1 MKLLGLLVVCAV
13 LGSCIADTVVLN
25 QLMDQVIESMKMVI
39 NQAGMNEIKVP
50 DMNNDWHYRWHFV
63 KLSGHANCHDGTAK
77 SLASIRRTGD
87 TTVTTSGNRA
97 IVKVRLGLGDLEL
110 NFGRCQFKA
119 KHLFS
124 VSEHIKLQV
133 NSNSIE
139 LQVSLTGQGKQCVA
153 SLDHVV
159 LDQFGGVK
167 VDTGGGII
175 HKIEDKLI
183 QWGTRHFH
191 DNIVGMVNEK
201 LADAVRK
208 ALPKID
214 LCSKIPH

>member
-1 MKLLGLLVVCAV
+1 MKLIGILFLTAV
-13 LGSCIADTVVLN
+13 LGSCTADTVVLN

-39 NQAGMNEIKVP
+39 NQGGMNELTVP
-50 DMNNDWHYRWHFV
+50 DMNNDWHYRWHFI
-63 KLSGHANCHDGTAK
+63 KLSGHANCHDGKAR
-77 SLASIRRTGD
+77 SLASLRRTGD
-87 TTVTTSGNRA
+87 ATVTTVGNKA
-97 IVKVRLGLGDLEL
+97 IVKVRLGFGDLEF

-124 VSEHIKLQV
+124 VSQHIKV
-133 NSNSIE
+133 KINSNSVE
-139 LQVSLTGQGKQCVA
+139 LQVSLTGQGPKCVA

-167 VDTGGGII
+167 IDTGGGII
-175 HKIEDKLI
+175 HNIEDKLL
-183 QWGTRHFH
+183 QWATRHFH
-191 DNIVGMVNEK
+191 DTIVGVVNDK